1 MNTVSALP
9 GSEPSPRSHRNCSE
23 RGLAVLMCIWCCCQV
38 ECRWCLP
45 VFTPQMVWIPESG
58 WDELTF
64 PCAATLRKV
73 FQEWAPGL
81 ALLKVSLKRRV
92 ESPMTPAHRWMLGFS
107 VASQPQWVGSLFSE
121 ATTALWKLNIEL
133 SLFCLHLQLQLA
145 TWTFMSFGLRQVT

>member
-1 MNTVSALP
+1 
-9 GSEPSPRSHRNCSE
+9 
-23 RGLAVLMCIWCCCQV
+23 MCIWCYCQV

-58 WDELTF
+58 CDEFMF

-92 ESPMTPAHRWMLGFS
+92 ESPMTPAHRWMLGFT
-107 VASQPQWVGSLFSE
+107 VAPKPQWVGSLFSE
-121 ATTALWKLNIEL
+121 ATTVWKRSQTGTEL
-133 SLFCLHLQLQLA
+133 SLSCLLLNMK
-145 TWTFMSFGLRQVT
+145 FYVFGLRRAGYLKAATKLLTCYSIKSCLFLT